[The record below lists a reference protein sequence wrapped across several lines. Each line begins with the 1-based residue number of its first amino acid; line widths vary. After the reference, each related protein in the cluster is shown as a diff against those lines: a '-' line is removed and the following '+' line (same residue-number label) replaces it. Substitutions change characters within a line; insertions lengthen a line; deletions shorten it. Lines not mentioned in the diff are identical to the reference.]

1 MDQKTLVILGVIC
14 AILFIIMIAAIIVAV
29 KTRGDY
35 TKRTKHRVAM
45 AIAIIIGIILSPALL
60 LGAFELVLP
69 IGILLMIGAKF
80 FNPFHDDTK

>member
-1 MDQKTLVILGVIC
+1 MDQKTLVIVGII
-14 AILFIIMIAAIIVAV
+14 ATILFIIMIAAIIVAV

-45 AIAIIIGIILSPALL
+45 TIAIIIGIILSPLLVFSIFDIALIL
-60 LGAFELVLP
+60 
-69 IGILLMIGAKF
+69 GILLIIGAKF